1 MSEKDDE
8 QLDLHTLPISRSGTK
23 RVVVQPVMEV
33 TISKT
38 KRDETKTQ
46 EEVKCVLYDARSNPK
61 HDIDAEMKLKKGCKA
76 NKSTDGFG
84 LYGKR

>member
-1 MSEKDDE
+1 
-8 QLDLHTLPISRSGTK
+8 
-23 RVVVQPVMEV
+23 MEV

-61 HDIDAEMKLKKGCKA
+61 HDIDAEMKFKKGCKA
-76 NKSTDGFG
+76 NKSTDVFG
-84 LYGKR
+84 L

>member
-1 MSEKDDE
+1 
-8 QLDLHTLPISRSGTK
+8 
-23 RVVVQPVMEV
+23 MEV

-61 HDIDAEMKLKKGCKA
+61 HDIDAEMKFKKGCKA

-84 LYGKR
+84 LYGKRWFFP